1 MAVRTRNSADRP
13 GRRGRKKAAY
23 RKQRQNFFSMVLVS
37 LAVLSILCVVAYSSY
52 QLKQKIAAN
61 NVRIEE
67 LQEQIDLETKRAQKI
82 EEFRIYTQTKGFVE
96 EMAQDKLGLVY
107 DGEILFKQE
116 Q

>member
-1 MAVRTRNSADRP
+1 MAGRMGRPGSRP
-13 GRRGRKKAAY
+13 GRQRRKRAAY
-23 RKQRQNFFSMVLVS
+23 RKQRQNLFSMVLVS

-52 QLKQKIAAN
+52 QLKQKIEANDLRIAA
-61 NVRIEE
+61 
-67 LQEQIDLETKRAQKI
+67 LQEQIDQETRRAQKI